1 MQTRREISD
10 LIRATARRDWGSVD
24 QLLAELDRTGW
35 AGGSQMISAAFAI
48 AVSRRFH
55 PGQDVRDIARFVA
68 DTRARYRDGTK
79 LSALDMEAMI
89 RAVLGEADLVD
100 DIAPESA
107 FSAQLVILG
116 TLLHDEDFSEP
127 QLEEFIRDVEE
138 TAAEYM

>member
-1 MQTRREISD
+1 MKARKEISD
-10 LIRATARRDWGSVD
+10 LIRATARRDWGTVD

-48 AVSRRFH
+48 AVSRRFR
-55 PGQDVRDIARFVA
+55 PGQDVRDITRFVA
-68 DTRARYRDGTK
+68 DTRARYHGGAT

-100 DIAPESA
+100 GIAPESA